1 MKTDWPV
8 HVPPPQREAIEE
20 FVRRLYATYNGR
32 IVLTALFGSVARGDF
47 TPDSD
52 VDMLVVADEISTEF
66 KWSVWTIGSRVSLD
80 YDVILNVHI
89 KSRARWEAMRA
100 AGEALWRNI
109 EREGVELISPL
120 YHQV

>member
-8 HVPPPQREAIEE
+8 HVPSPQHKAIEE

-47 TPDSD
+47 TSDSD

-66 KWSVWTIGSRVSLD
+66 KWSVWTIGSRISLD
-80 YDVILNVHI
+80 YDVLLNVHV
-89 KSRARWEAMRA
+89 KSLARWETMRA
-100 AGEALWRNI
+100 TGEALWRNI
-109 EREGVELISPL
+109 ERDGVELTP
-120 YHQV
+120 